1 MALVLNEEHILLKE
15 SARGFLDE
23 KAPISEFRK
32 LRDDKNQDGYSKD
45 LWSDMV
51 EMGWAGIVVPEEH
64 GGLEYG
70 YVGAGIIMEEMGRTL
85 TASPMLSSAIV
96 GATLLAKFGNDEQK
110 QAILPKLAD
119 GTLITALAVD
129 EGRHHAPKNTMLSA
143 KPQGNGYVLNGEKTF
158 VLDGGVADEL
168 IIAARTSGDKGEK
181 SGLTL
186 FQVPRDADGV
196 SVERT
201 VMVDQRN
208 AANVKLSDVAVT
220 GEQIIGNLDD
230 GYTALEYGLNVA
242 RACLAAEML
251 GGAKQS
257 FEMTLEYLKER
268 KQFGEIIGTF
278 QGLQHRAAHLFGEL
292 ELAKS
297 VVLKALSAIDED
309 DPMMPAFVSL
319 AKAKV
324 SEVMQ
329 LATNEAVQM
338 HGGMGMTDEFDIGFF
353 MKRARASEA
362 TYGDYNFHADRLA
375 RMRGY

>member
-32 LRDDKNQDGYSKD
+32 LRDEKNPDGYSKD
-45 LWSDMV
+45 LWNDMV

-110 QAILPKLAD
+110 QAVLPKLAD

-158 VLDGGVADEL
+158 CLDGGVADEL
-168 IIAARTSGDKGEK
+168 IIAARTSGEAGDKT
-181 SGLTL
+181 GLTL

-208 AANVKLSDVAVT
+208 AANIKLSDVAVT

-297 VVLKALSAIDED
+297 VVLKALSAIDEN

-338 HGGMGMTDEFDIGFF
+338 HGGMGMTDEFDVGFF
-353 MKRARASEA
+353 MKRARAAEA